1 MSLCF
6 LRRCPLRQYDVSN
19 TEENYR
25 QMLVD
30 AKTARLWSWGANMLK
45 LTGISADSI
54 HLPTEVFL
62 HAIEVGP
69 SVSGIAF
76 SAESHAELRNLPAR

>member
-1 MSLCF
+1 
-6 LRRCPLRQYDVSN
+6 
-19 TEENYR
+19 
-25 QMLVD
+25 MLVD
-30 AKTARLWSWGANMLK
+30 AKTARLWSWGANVLK